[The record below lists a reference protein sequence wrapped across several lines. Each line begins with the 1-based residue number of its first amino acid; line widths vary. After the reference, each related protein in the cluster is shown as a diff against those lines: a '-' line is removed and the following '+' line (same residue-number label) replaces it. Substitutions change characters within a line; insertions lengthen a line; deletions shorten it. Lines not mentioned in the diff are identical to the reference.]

1 MKLTTTII
9 GSAIALAVFGMLVG
23 IPAASVDAAPPHPGL
38 VQRVVA
44 GETTAPYFMCNLDA
58 MRAKGIGVPAAN
70 IVSQE
75 ISPGRLPHRSPGFT
89 GPFKILAILVEFS
102 DNSSIVAPAFY
113 DSLIFGT
120 EGNTIKDYY
129 SDISFGQIDLVSVN
143 LPSTTGWRTAPQTY
157 AYYVNNNNGT
167 GSYPN
172 NTQKLVEDLV
182 DQVDPLVDFTEYDND
197 GNGSVDILLVVHA
210 GTGAE
215 YSGGNDDIWSH
226 KWSISPRYKDGVYIS
241 AFTVQPEYWASPGDM
256 TIGIYSHELG
266 HGFGLPDLYDTDY
279 SSTGIGKWGIMS
291 YGSWLGPRGLG
302 GSPAHFCAWS
312 KIQMG
317 ILTPVNISANTYSQA
332 IANAEDNPAAYRL
345 WNAGATSDEYFLV
358 ENRQKIGYD
367 SYLPS
372 SGLLIWHIDDAKDG
386 NDAEWYPGLSAAQ
399 HYEVALEQADGLYE
413 MEKDIDNGDT
423 GDPYP
428 GSYGRT
434 SFNAV
439 STPNSD
445 SYSGATSFVS
455 VENISAS
462 ASTMYADLMVGFS
475 AEADSGDDS
484 EGPSLPV
491 TTELAQNYPNPFNPT
506 TTITFSTTDADRA
519 TIEVFNTLGERV
531 ATVFDRFVSP
541 GITATTWDG
550 TSDRGCQVA
559 SGVYFY
565 RLKVGESE
573 QSRKMVLIR

>member
-1 MKLTTTII
+1 V
-9 GSAIALAVFGMLVG
+9 A
-23 IPAASVDAAPPHPGL
+23 
-38 VQRVVA
+38 A
-44 GETTAPYFMCNLDA
+44 GEAAAPYFMSNLDA
-58 MRAKGIGVPAAN
+58 MRAKGIGVPSANTAAY
-70 IVSQE
+70 E
-75 ISPGRLPHRSPGFT
+75 TSPGRLAKESPGFT
-89 GPFKILAILVEFS
+89 GPFKILAILVEFT
-102 DNSSIVAPAFY
+102 DNGSTVEPAFY

-129 SDISFGQIDLVSVN
+129 SEISFGQIDLVTVN

-182 DQVDPLVDFTEYDND
+182 DQVDPLVDFGEYDND
-197 GNGSVDILLVVHA
+197 GNGSVDMLLVVHT

-226 KWSISPRYKDGVYIS
+226 MWSISPRYKDGVYIS

-256 TIGIYSHELG
+256 TIGVYSHELG

-291 YGSWLGPRGLG
+291 YGSWLGPGGLG
-302 GSPAHFCAWS
+302 GCPAHFCAWS

-317 ILTPVNISANTYSQA
+317 ILTPVNISANTYSLA
-332 IANAEDNPAAYRL
+332 IANAEENPTAYRL
-345 WNAGATSDEYFLV
+345 WNAGAASDEYFLV

-367 SYLPS
+367 SYLPG
-372 SGLLIWHIDDAKDG
+372 SGLLIWHIDDIKDG
-386 NDAEWYPGLSAAQ
+386 NDEEWYPGLSAAQ
-399 HYEVALEQADGLYE
+399 HYEVALEQADGIYE
-413 MEKDIDNGDT
+413 MEKDIDNGDA
-423 GDPYP
+423 GDPHP
-428 GSYGRT
+428 GSYERT
-434 SFNAV
+434 SFNAL

-445 SYSGATSFVS
+445 TYSGVTSFVS
-455 VENISAS
+455 VEDISAS

-484 EGPSLPV
+484 EGPSLPA
-491 TTELAQNYPNPFNPT
+491 TSELAQNYPNPFNPT

-519 TIEVFNTLGERV
+519 TIEVFNALGEKV
-531 ATVFDRFVSP
+531 ATVFDGFVSQ
-541 GITATTWDG
+541 GITTTTWDG
-550 TSDRGCQVA
+550 MNDRGRQVA

-565 RLKVGESE
+565 RLKAGESE